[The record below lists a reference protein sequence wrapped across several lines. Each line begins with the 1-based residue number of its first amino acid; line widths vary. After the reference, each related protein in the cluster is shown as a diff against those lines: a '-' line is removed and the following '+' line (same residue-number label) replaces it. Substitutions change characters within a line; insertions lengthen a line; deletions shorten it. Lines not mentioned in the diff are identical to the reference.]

1 MWIIMHQRSNMTSI
15 SFDVVQMR
23 DKFKG
28 INQVPQSC
36 EASIHNTPNPNS
48 QQRSIILLTSMKSLP
63 CIKQLPFWRRNSS
76 KRIVS
81 MKVHK
86 IVGGFQLTNPHL

>member
-1 MWIIMHQRSNMTSI
+1 MTSISFDVVQMHNKFKVINQVPQSCEASIHIMHQRSNMTSI

-23 DKFKG
+23 NKFKG
-28 INQVPQSC
+28 INQVPRSC

-63 CIKQLPFWRRNSS
+63 CIKQLPF
-76 KRIVS
+76 
-81 MKVHK
+81 
-86 IVGGFQLTNPHL
+86 